1 MISQDPFLCVIDG
14 LLSKEE
20 CKGLISTAEY
30 LQTDDMGNKSWHK
43 PNTGGLYQRV
53 IMVDPELAR
62 LLYCRIKSLLP

>member
-53 IMVDPELAR
+53 IMVDP
-62 LLYCRIKSLLP
+62 